1 VIGMFACRR
10 RPAPVLM
17 GALLALL
24 VLLPASARAAEAPYF
39 TSPPL
44 LSGAAV
50 VGSTLRVVP
59 SWTGDPT
66 PTATYRWGRC
76 PPTGRTCAV
85 IGGQTAA
92 TYVVTSADIGY
103 RIAAEVTLANA
114 VAKLTPVPTSP
125 TAVVVAAPP
134 PDQPPAPGAAPGS
147 TPTTTPS
154 PGASTVTLSN
164 SAPSL
169 APAATF
175 LRPFPVIR
183 IRGFFARRGARIT
196 LLSIRGPR
204 SAKVDIR
211 CRGRGCP
218 VRRLSLPTAD
228 TRVHR
233 FERFLPAGILLQI
246 RVTRPGRIG
255 AYTSFLIRS
264 RKVPLRTDRCLS
276 QRSGKPIPCSA
287 P

>member
-1 VIGMFACRR
+1 MFGIFACRR
-10 RPAPVLM
+10 RPAPALM
-17 GALLALL
+17 GALVALL
-24 VLLPASARAAEAPYF
+24 VVLPGVARADEAPYF

-50 VGSTLRVVP
+50 VGSTLQVVP

-76 PPTGRTCAV
+76 PATGTTCNV
-85 IGGQTAA
+85 ITGQTAA
-92 TYVVTSADIGY
+92 RYVVTAADIGS
-103 RIAAEVTLANA
+103 RLAAEVTLANTA
-114 VAKLTPVPTSP
+114 GKLKPVATSP

-134 PDQPPAPGAAPGS
+134 PDQPVPGAAPGPAS
-147 TPTTTPS
+147 ATPA
-154 PGASTVTLSN
+154 PGTSTVTISN
-164 SAPSL
+164 KAASSVP
-169 APAATF
+169 APAF

-196 LLSIRGPR
+196 LLSVRGPR
-204 SAKVDIR
+204 LAKVDVR
-211 CRGRGCP
+211 CSGRGCP

-233 FERFLPAGILLQI
+233 FERFLRAGILLQI

-255 AYTSFLIRS
+255 TYTSFLIRS
-264 RKVPLRTDRCLS
+264 RKGPLRTDRCLS
-276 QRSGKPIPCSA
+276 ERSGKPIQCSA

>member
-1 VIGMFACRR
+1 VFGMFACRR
-10 RPAPVLM
+10 RPAPALM
-17 GALLALL
+17 GALVALL
-24 VLLPASARAAEAPYF
+24 VVLPGVARADQAPYF

-50 VGSTLRVVP
+50 VGSTLQVVP
-59 SWTGDPT
+59 SWTGDPA

-76 PPTGRTCAV
+76 PAKGDTCKV

-92 TYVVTSADIGY
+92 TYVVTPADIGS
-103 RIAAEVTLANA
+103 RLAAEVTLANTA
-114 VAKLTPVPTSP
+114 GKLKPVATSP
-125 TAVVVAAPP
+125 TGVVVAAPV
-134 PDQPPAPGAAPGS
+134 PDQPAPGAAPAAPA
-147 TPTTTPS
+147 TPA
-154 PGASTVTLSN
+154 PGTSTVTISN
-164 SAPSL
+164 TAASSVP
-169 APAATF
+169 APAF

-196 LLSIRGPR
+196 LLSVRGPR
-204 SAKVDIR
+204 LAKVDVR
-211 CRGRGCP
+211 CSGHGCP
-218 VRRLSLPTAD
+218 VRKLSLPTAD

-233 FERFLPAGILLQI
+233 FERFLRAGILLQI

-264 RKVPLRTDRCLS
+264 RKGPLRTDRCLS
-276 QRSGKPIPCSA
+276 ARTGKPIQCSA